1 MLPTRVKEMNIV
13 HFNTTAVELATA
25 LGADPREALE
35 ALMADTPGLEPVV
48 EIEREVNEEEL
59 QESIMAYTG
68 SDPVLSAAK
77 NTAEAVAGAMKRA
90 GAALTGEE
98 PEEYIVRGRR
108 KGITRIDE

>member
-48 EIEREVNEEEL
+48 VVERVPTDDAEFWDAYEGAPQEDRELAKLLLQRARERERART
-59 QESIMAYTG
+59 IGGTI
-68 SDPVLSAAK
+68 
-77 NTAEAVAGAMKRA
+77 AE
-90 GAALTGEE
+90 
-98 PEEYIVRGRR
+98 
-108 KGITRIDE
+108 